1 MCLRYNRNKKD
12 DIDKGRKNMYVILE
26 NQQPILE
33 YETKKEALKALKIL
47 RNSIVETWGLSADVN
62 IIQLKCK

>member
-1 MCLRYNRNKKD
+1 
-12 DIDKGRKNMYVILE
+12 MYVILE